1 MLARR
6 CEAPSSDCDRG
17 SAKRSPRE
25 LRQGSG
31 GAKIGLPPGIPTPGI
46 PTPKIVGIPVVG
58 IKGYR
63 PGIPTIE
70 YIEHRVISRWQHT
83 CHIVSTPIIV
93 GH

>member
-1 MLARR
+1 MINR
-6 CEAPSSDCDRG
+6 
-17 SAKRSPRE
+17 
-25 LRQGSG
+25 
-31 GAKIGLPPGIPTPGI
+31 LPPGIPTPGI

-83 CHIVSTPIIV
+83 CHIVSTP
-93 GH
+93 HYRRPLALTAC

>member
-1 MLARR
+1 MHLGFKDYNLVMALVMNSR
-6 CEAPSSDCDRG
+6 CTTRNAITIIEN
-17 SAKRSPRE
+17 
-25 LRQGSG
+25 
-31 GAKIGLPPGIPTPGI
+31 GLPPGIPTPGI
-46 PTPKIVGIPVVG
+46 PIPKIIGIPVVG

-70 YIEHRVISRWQHT
+70 YIEHRLISRWQHT

>member
-1 MLARR
+1 MW
-6 CEAPSSDCDRG
+6 EPSERKFVQQAASTINITW
-17 SAKRSPRE
+17 SH
-25 LRQGSG
+25 
-31 GAKIGLPPGIPTPGI
+31 GLPPGIPTPGI
-46 PTPKIVGIPVVG
+46 PIPKIIGIPVVG

-70 YIEHRVISRWQHT
+70 YIEHRLISRWQHT